1 MPIFGAVATLS
12 NRGIR
17 RKRRPVE
24 RFSEAAKAFIN
35 SFSGDKK
42 YIDITNGS
50 DSNNGDTDATA
61 YQTLGYA
68 QAQTAAIN
76 TAVMYVIKPGVYDLT
91 PALIPAVTG
100 SHSSVGLSDG
110 GLPRTFFCAA
120 GQVILQWV
128 SGGRDCPMVN
138 FENTNSAVYG
148 AILKRDNNGKTLGYS
163 IPMFNST
170 TAYSRGDFYNCVFQE
185 TNASGDWGL
194 MHDALGANSG
204 TANTLGVMATVVN
217 NCSFYT
223 TENAANDYTTSTNLV
238 LNNSAFSHIWGANSA
253 SVRNNTVSAQT
264 MDATTY
270 KLTANNTTHGVHSGT
285 YAWDAMWITFEVTGT
300 VTITGLPYIGYELS
314 ASSSLYSPGGLHIR
328 YQWNRDGVA
337 ISGAKS
343 STYTLVAADDGA
355 VITNSVLHT
364 NGRWTR
370 GSLTTAGTASIAA
383 APQPPSTIS
392 YLVVA
397 GGGSGGWQGGGGGA
411 GGFRTGTST
420 PSGGTV
426 YSIVVGAGSASS
438 TSASKYPGY
447 TGGTS
452 SGFDLSAT
460 GGGGGGS
467 FVTATHSWRHGGA
480 GGSGGGGCGHAST
493 ATGGAG
499 ISGQGNAGGSVTVWT
514 STQKLSRGGGGAGAA
529 AASGSGYTGINGGA
543 GKYSSISGTNTA
555 YAGGGGGHNSQTT
568 GNYGGGIGG
577 GGTGGSNGTQQAIAG
592 GINLGG
598 GGGGGK
604 ETSGAGGSG
613 VVIISY
619 ADTSPAAT
627 VTGNPTVTIV
637 GGNRIYKFTSSGSIT
652 W

>member
-1 MPIFGAVATLS
+1 MPRFGAVATLS

-17 RKRRPVE
+17 RKRRPVSG
-24 RFSEAAKAFIN
+24 FTGAAKVFIR

-50 DSNNGDTDATA
+50 DSNSGDTEANA

-68 QAQTAAIN
+68 QAQTSGIG
-76 TAVMYVIKPGVYDLT
+76 TAVMYVIKPGVYNLT
-91 PALIPAVTG
+91 PVAIGPQVPPMN
-100 SHSSVGLSDG
+100 SSGLSDG
-110 GLPRTFFCAA
+110 NLPRTFFCAA
-120 GQVILQWV
+120 GQVIFQWTATSVERDAGMTSLQ
-128 SGGRDCPMVN
+128 N
-138 FENTNSAVYG
+138 ANSAVYG
-148 AILKRDNNGKTLGYS
+148 AILKRNNNGKTNSYSVGMFNGTTGYS
-163 IPMFNST
+163 Q
-170 TAYSRGDFYNCVFQE
+170 GDFYNCVFAE
-185 TNASGDWGL
+185 TNANGNWSLQYD
-194 MHDALGANSG
+194 NSLV
-204 TANTLGVMATVVN
+204 NTSILN

-223 TENAANDYTTSTNLV
+223 TENGTNDHSGTTGLV
-238 LNNSAFSHIWGANSA
+238 LNNNAFRYAPGTTGATQNS
-253 SVRNNTVSAQT
+253 TVTAQT

-285 YAWDAMWITFEVTGT
+285 YAWGAMWITFAVTGT
-300 VTITGLPYIGYELS
+300 VTITGTPYIGYELS
-314 ASSSLYSPGGLHIR
+314 ASSSLYSPGGLHVR

-337 ISGAKS
+337 ISGATS

-370 GSLTTAGTASIAA
+370 DSFVTAGTSAITEE
-383 APQPPSTIS
+383 PQTITAS

-411 GGFRTGTST
+411 GGFRTGSVTAAA
-420 PSGGTV
+420 GTV
-426 YSIVVGAGSASS
+426 YSIVVGAGAASS
-438 TSASKYPGY
+438 TSGNKVPTVLGSS
-447 TGGTS
+447 S
-452 SGFDLSAT
+452 SGFGTSAS

-467 FVTATHSWRHGGA
+467 FVSATHPWRNGA
-480 GGSGGGGCGHAST
+480 SGGSGGGACGQASN
-493 ATGGAG
+493 ASGGSG
-499 ISGQGNAGGSVTVWT
+499 GTGQGNAGGSVISWT
-514 STQKLSRGGGGAGAA
+514 QSRRLSRGGGGAGAA
-529 AASGSGYTGINGGA
+529 AASGSAYTGINGGA
-543 GKYSSISGTNTA
+543 GKYSSITGTNTA
-555 YAGGGGGHNSQTT
+555 YAGGGGGNDAQTFNT
-568 GNYGGGIGG
+568 YGGGVGG
-577 GGTGGSNGTQQAIAG
+577 GGTGGGNTNGVAG
-592 GINLGG
+592 GVNLGG

-627 VTGNPTVTIV
+627 VTGNPTVTVV